1 MTNQFVFGNSRWA
14 CLEDLNESALLQYPN
29 GTLYS
34 RFGQPGLFGQLSQ
47 AQCNTFFFLAIECC
61 PKDNVNQESRGSV
74 IVTSQIGQKHVN
86 DVFVNRDM
94 QHCTIA

>member
-1 MTNQFVFGNSRWA
+1 
-14 CLEDLNESALLQYPN
+14 
-29 GTLYS
+29 
-34 RFGQPGLFGQLSQ
+34 
-47 AQCNTFFFLAIECC
+47 
-61 PKDNVNQESRGSV
+61 V